1 MRIIHV
7 DQNSEEWFREREG
20 KITGSRV
27 VNVFTAKLANKDDII
42 AAVLLNEEGEGF
54 TDAEATKERKKEL
67 KNMPLNELE
76 ALLPKNVHE
85 EMFHK
90 SQKKEYWR
98 LLAERLGYTDAD
110 DDGIYED
117 PRERGHRLED
127 MAAEALEKMHGIKT
141 IIVGMCVRDDHEQIA
156 ISPDR
161 LIPLRGTP
169 EEDIKDFLLQK
180 KDIRFEGG
188 VEVKNPGCAN
198 HLEIIFTNE
207 VPSEYWLQC
216 LQYFVVTDIDYLFF
230 VSHNPHVKERPLHV
244 IRIERKDH
252 VKEIQDSLEKQVSII
267 EHLNQDIISLSF

>member
-42 AAVLLNEEGEGF
+42 AAVLAAEGVF
-54 TDAEATKERKKEL
+54 DADELKTRKKEL
-67 KNMPLNELE
+67 KAMPLNELE

-127 MAAEALEKMHGIKT
+127 TAAQALEQMHGCRT
-141 IIVGMCVRDDHEQIA
+141 VVVGMCVRDDHEQIA

-161 LIPLRGTP
+161 LIPTEGTS
-169 EEDIKDFLLQK
+169 EEDIMAFLADEK
-180 KDIRFEGG
+180 EITFEGG
-188 VEVKNPGCAN
+188 VEVKNPGVAN

-216 LQYFVVTDIDYLFF
+216 IQYFVVTDIEYLYF

-244 IRIERKDH
+244 IRIERKDI

-267 EHLNQDIISLSF
+267 EHLNQDIINLSF